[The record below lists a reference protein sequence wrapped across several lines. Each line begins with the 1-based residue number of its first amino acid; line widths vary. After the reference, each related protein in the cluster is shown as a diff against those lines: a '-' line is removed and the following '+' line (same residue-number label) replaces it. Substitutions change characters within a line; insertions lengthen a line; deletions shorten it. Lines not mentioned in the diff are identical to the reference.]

1 MATPAERDYVLGTH
15 DSEIERLGLQH
26 RVWRPTVLDCWRR
39 AGIATGSRVLDVGC
53 GPGFATVDLA
63 EVVGPSGAVVAVE
76 RSARFA
82 QFARTALA
90 GRGLSQVRLH
100 ELDLMADPLPGSD
113 FDAVWCRWVASFVSS
128 PATLVEKI
136 ASALRVGGRAV
147 FHEYVDY
154 GSWRLVPTR
163 RLQEE
168 FVQRVM
174 ASWRE
179 SGGEPDAASALPRLL
194 ASNGVKVIEATPRV
208 FCVRPGNELWQ
219 WPASFIR
226 INLDRLSELGLA
238 DGDWV
243 TAVRQE
249 FQAAEDDPD
258 SLMITP
264 MVLELIAE
272 RRP

>member
-1 MATPAERDYVLGTH
+1 MAAERDYILGTH
-15 DSEIERLGLQH
+15 DSEIERLGVQH

-39 AGIATGSRVLDVGC
+39 AGITSGSKVLDVGC

-63 EVVGPSGAVVAVE
+63 DVVGPSGAVVAVE

-82 QFARTALA
+82 QFARTAIA
-90 GRGLSQVRLH
+90 ERELSQVRLH
-100 ELDLMADPLPGSD
+100 ELDLMADPLPASG

-136 ASALRVGGRAV
+136 ASSLRVGGRV
-147 FHEYVDY
+147 VLHEYVNY
-154 GSWRLVPTR
+154 ASWRLVPTR

-179 SGGEPDAASALPRLL
+179 SGGEPDAAAALPKLL
-194 ASNGVKVIEATPRV
+194 ANSGLKVLEANPRV
-208 FCVRPGNELWQ
+208 FCVRPGEELWQ
-219 WPASFIR
+219 WPSSFIR
-226 INLDRLSELGLA
+226 INLDRMTELGRA
-238 DGDWV
+238 DAEW
-243 TAVRQE
+243 AAEVRKE

>member
-1 MATPAERDYVLGTH
+1 MPAERDYVLGTH
-15 DSEIERLGLQH
+15 DSEIDRLGLQH

-39 AGIATGSRVLDVGC
+39 AGITTGSKVLDVGC

-63 EVVGPSGAVVAVE
+63 EVVGPSGEVVAVE

-82 QFARTALA
+82 QFARTAIEK
-90 GRGLSQVRLH
+90 GWLSQVRLH
-100 ELDLMADPLPGSD
+100 ELDLMSDQLPGGG

-136 ASALRVGGRAV
+136 AAALRVGGRVV
-147 FHEYVDY
+147 FHEYIDY
-154 GSWRLVPTR
+154 ASWRLVPR
-163 RLQEE
+163 RRRQEE

-179 SGGEPDAASALPRLL
+179 TGGEPDAAAALPKVL
-194 ASNGVKVIEATPRV
+194 AINGLKVIEATPRV
-208 FCVRPGNELWQ
+208 FCVRPGEELWQ
-219 WPASFIR
+219 WPSSFIR
-226 INLDRLSELGLA
+226 TNLDRLSELGRA
-238 DGDWV
+238 DAEWAA
-243 TAVRQE
+243 AVRQE

-258 SLMITP
+258 SLMVTP
-264 MVLELIAE
+264 MVLELVAE